1 MLRYTF
7 TNMKNKS
14 RSILLIAATLA
25 GCAAAGEPKP
35 SNHVA
40 VLLDASGS
48 YRSRI
53 PDATK
58 RVADLLDGMAKQEVH
73 RWDNNTD
80 QIVLISLDASPAV
93 IWEGTL
99 VELKRINRS
108 AWEERIKSRSDFA
121 RCTDVDGAFA
131 LAIDRLQGDQRD
143 THKYVFAFTDMQ
155 QEAPTT
161 SLSTCAAPKLGP
173 SEQFPWNKLQDISVS
188 VFWMPPRQ
196 ILPWKRASS
205 DQGLA
210 ATFRLYSDSES
221 ASVTIAPPPRAK
233 HIASDDERAAQKDR
247 IIAGV
252 KSTLIGFAVV
262 AAMMILFALY
272 LGKYGTRRRPVASSR
287 PPASGAP
294 RASSRPVVAA
304 TRRI

>member
-1 MLRYTF
+1 LLRYTF
-7 TNMKNKS
+7 TNMKRQS
-14 RSILLIAATLA
+14 MFILLIATTIA
-25 GCAAAGEPKP
+25 GCAAAAEPKP

-40 VLLDASGS
+40 VLLDTSGS

-58 RVADLLDGMAKQEVH
+58 RVANLLDDMAKQEVH

-99 VELKRINRS
+99 AELKGIDRP
-108 AWEERIKSRSDFA
+108 AWEERIKGRSDFA
-121 RCTDVDGAFA
+121 SCTDVDGAFA
-131 LAIDRLQGDQRD
+131 LAADRLQGDQRD

-155 QEAPTT
+155 HEAPTT
-161 SLSTCAAPKLGP
+161 SLSTCAAPTLGP
-173 SEQFPWNKLQDISVS
+173 SDQFPWDRLQDISVS

-205 DQGLA
+205 EQGLA
-210 ATFRLYSDSES
+210 ASFRLYSDSES
-221 ASVTIAPPPRAK
+221 ASVTIAPPPRPK
-233 HIASDDERAAQKDR
+233 HIASDDEKTAQKDR
-247 IIAGV
+247 IIAGL

-272 LGKYGTRRRPVASSR
+272 LGKHETRRRPVASPR
-287 PPASGAP
+287 PPASGAQ
-294 RASSRPVVAA
+294 RASSRPVAAA